1 MRKLFTRE
9 ILIGFILILSLA
21 ILFVGIDF
29 LKGINVFK
37 SSNMYYVSFEDVSG
51 LTEAS
56 PVTLNGMKVGQVTD
70 ILYDYDNPGNILVE
84 VNLDSQ
90 IKVTKGS
97 RISMSSSMLGTASLA
112 LQMSPG
118 TEYLAEGERIVG
130 SKASD
135 LMSEISTDIM
145 PEVVKI
151 LPRLNNILASVD
163 SVMANPAL
171 DEMVTRLDAI
181 SRNIEIT
188 TAKLAA
194 VSGHVGPV
202 VSNAE
207 EITADLRTVSA
218 DLKEISAELKK
229 MPVAE
234 TMDNVKVTTDNLA
247 DITTKLNGTN
257 STLGLLLNDDGLYN
271 RIDST
276 ILSLDS
282 IFIDL
287 KAHPKKY
294 VQFKLF

>member
-118 TEYLAEGERIVG
+118 TEYLAEGERIAG

-194 VSGHVGPV
+194 VSGYVGPV

>member
-1 MRKLFTRE
+1 MRNLFTKE

-21 ILFVGIDF
+21 ILFIGIDY

-70 ILYDYDNPGNILVE
+70 ILYDNPGNILVE
-84 VNLDSQ
+84 INLDSQ

-97 RISMSSSMLGTASLA
+97 RITMSSSMLGTASLA
-112 LQMSPG
+112 LQMAPG
-118 TEYLAEGERIVG
+118 SEYLAEGEKIAG
-130 SKASD
+130 SKATD

-151 LPRLNNILASVD
+151 LPRLNSILASVD

-194 VSGHVGPV
+194 VSGKVGPV
-202 VSNAE
+202 MTNTE
-207 EITADLRTVSA
+207 DITSDLRSVSA
-218 DLKEISAELKK
+218 DLKEISAELKNL
-229 MPVAE
+229 PVTE

-247 DITTKLNGTN
+247 DITTKLNGKD

>member
-118 TEYLAEGERIVG
+118 TEYLAEGERIAG

-194 VSGHVGPV
+194 VSGLVGPV

-229 MPVAE
+229 LPVAE

>member
-1 MRKLFTRE
+1 MRNLFTKE

-21 ILFVGIDF
+21 ILFIGIDY

-70 ILYDYDNPGNILVE
+70 ILYDNPGNILVE
-84 VNLDSQ
+84 INLDSQ

-97 RISMSSSMLGTASLA
+97 RITMSSSVLGTASLA
-112 LQMSPG
+112 LQMAPG
-118 TEYLAEGERIVG
+118 SEYLAE
-130 SKASD
+130 ATD

-151 LPRLNNILASVD
+151 LPRLNSILASVD

-194 VSGHVGPV
+194 VSGKVGPV
-202 VSNAE
+202 MTNTE
-207 EITADLRTVSA
+207 DITSDLRSVSA
-218 DLKEISAELKK
+218 DLKEISAELKNL
-229 MPVAE
+229 PVTE

-247 DITTKLNGTN
+247 DITTKLNGKD

>member
-118 TEYLAEGERIVG
+118 TEYLAEGERISG

-194 VSGHVGPV
+194 VSGHVGPM

>member
-118 TEYLAEGERIVG
+118 TEYLAEGERIAG

-194 VSGHVGPV
+194 VSGLVGPV
-202 VSNAE
+202 VSTAE